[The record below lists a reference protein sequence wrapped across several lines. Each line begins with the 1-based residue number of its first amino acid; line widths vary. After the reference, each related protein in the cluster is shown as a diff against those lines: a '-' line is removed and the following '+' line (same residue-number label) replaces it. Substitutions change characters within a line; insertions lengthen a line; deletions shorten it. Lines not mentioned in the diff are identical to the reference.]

1 MTGRSEVR
9 LTTLLVML
17 MPVAGCDSTGPAPT
31 AGVTVF
37 ARADYRGAHR
47 TFLGDVEDL
56 EVLGGDLPDSED
68 CCWGILCGRSGWTD
82 CVSSIRIADGWQAVM
97 YEHDTFRGDSL
108 ITAGDISHLG
118 LVTRSTGGTWSNTI
132 SSIRVGR

>member
-1 MTGRSEVR
+1 
-9 LTTLLVML
+9 ML
-17 MPVAGCDSTGPAPT
+17 MPVGGCDSTGPAPT

-56 EVLGGDLPDSED
+56 EVLGGDLPDEKD
-68 CCWGILCGRSGWTD
+68 CCWGLFCGRSGWTD

-108 ITAGDISHLG
+108 TVTTFDIPDLG
-118 LVTRSTGGTWSNTI
+118 RILMSTGGSTWSNTI
-132 SSIRVGR
+132 SSIRARR